1 MANTSTRG
9 ILLTMLSAVTF
20 GFAFT
25 LGPMTYGEAG
35 SNPVTLTF
43 LRNFLSLPVLL
54 AILWYQGISLQVSAK
69 ELWSLTILGGIGNA
83 VTTLML
89 FIAFSLIDVGVATTI
104 HFIYPVFV
112 TIGCVLFY
120 KERLGL
126 QKFIALLIATA
137 GIACFFLGVDMSA
150 GFSGGTFLGLFLAV
164 ASGVTYAFYIIYMDK
179 SGLKNQPVFKIS
191 FYVALMSS
199 IAMGIFGIGTG
210 ELTLTTLTPQAWFI
224 STVFALLCTVVA
236 LSLLQIG
243 IKHVGASTAAI
254 LTTFEPITS
263 IICGVLLLGETV
275 TTIKIVACALI
286 MTGVV
291 TLVVIFQPELRNAL
305 ENIGGK
311 TFLGDFFNTGR
322 GEIEKFS
329 DKTIDELVRACFAM
343 GRVKTGALIV
353 MEDEINLGEYI
364 RTGIDVD
371 AILTSQLLINIF
383 EKNTPLHDGAVIV
396 RGNRVVSA
404 TCYLPLSDSLSLSK
418 DLGTRHR
425 AAVGVSEVS
434 DSLTIIVSEETGSV
448 STAYKGQIE
457 HDIDAD
463 HLRTQLKLLQ
473 NRHREPGKFE
483 LIKRRFKN
491 GKEASK
497 NLHK

>member
-164 ASGVTYAFYIIYMDK
+164 TSGVTYAFYIIYMDK

-243 IKHVGASTAAI
+243 I
-254 LTTFEPITS
+254 
-263 IICGVLLLGETV
+263 
-275 TTIKIVACALI
+275 
-286 MTGVV
+286 
-291 TLVVIFQPELRNAL
+291 
-305 ENIGGK
+305 
-311 TFLGDFFNTGR
+311 
-322 GEIEKFS
+322 
-329 DKTIDELVRACFAM
+329 
-343 GRVKTGALIV
+343 
-353 MEDEINLGEYI
+353 
-364 RTGIDVD
+364 
-371 AILTSQLLINIF
+371 
-383 EKNTPLHDGAVIV
+383 
-396 RGNRVVSA
+396 
-404 TCYLPLSDSLSLSK
+404 LSLI
-418 DLGTRHR
+418 H
-425 AAVGVSEVS
+425 
-434 DSLTIIVSEETGSV
+434 I
-448 STAYKGQIE
+448 
-457 HDIDAD
+457 
-463 HLRTQLKLLQ
+463 
-473 NRHREPGKFE
+473 
-483 LIKRRFKN
+483 
-491 GKEASK
+491 
-497 NLHK
+497 

>member
-164 ASGVTYAFYIIYMDK
+164 ASGVTYAFYIIYKK
-179 SGLKNQPVFKIS
+179 SVTAAE
-191 FYVALMSS
+191 FYSNICIMSS
-199 IAMGIFGIGTG
+199 IIWIVSQYTSIFTRYCCRKR
-210 ELTLTTLTPQAWFI
+210 LY
-224 STVFALLCTVVA
+224 
-236 LSLLQIG
+236 QIG
-243 IKHVGASTAAI
+243 KSCPIK
-254 LTTFEPITS
+254 L
-263 IICGVLLLGETV
+263 
-275 TTIKIVACALI
+275 
-286 MTGVV
+286 
-291 TLVVIFQPELRNAL
+291 
-305 ENIGGK
+305 
-311 TFLGDFFNTGR
+311 
-322 GEIEKFS
+322 
-329 DKTIDELVRACFAM
+329 
-343 GRVKTGALIV
+343 
-353 MEDEINLGEYI
+353 
-364 RTGIDVD
+364 
-371 AILTSQLLINIF
+371 
-383 EKNTPLHDGAVIV
+383 
-396 RGNRVVSA
+396 
-404 TCYLPLSDSLSLSK
+404 
-418 DLGTRHR
+418 
-425 AAVGVSEVS
+425 
-434 DSLTIIVSEETGSV
+434 
-448 STAYKGQIE
+448 
-457 HDIDAD
+457 
-463 HLRTQLKLLQ
+463 
-473 NRHREPGKFE
+473 
-483 LIKRRFKN
+483 
-491 GKEASK
+491 
-497 NLHK
+497 

>member
-54 AILWYQGISLQVSAK
+54 AILWYQGVSLRVSAK
-69 ELWSLTILGGIGNA
+69 ELWRLTVLGGIGNA

-199 IAMGIFGIGTG
+199 IAMGIFGMGTG

-275 TTIKIVACALI
+275 TMIKIVACALI

-291 TLVVIFQPELRNAL
+291 TLSLAKQKKPPEEVVTVPE
-305 ENIGGK
+305 G
-311 TFLGDFFNTGR
+311 
-322 GEIEKFS
+322 
-329 DKTIDELVRACFAM
+329 
-343 GRVKTGALIV
+343 
-353 MEDEINLGEYI
+353 
-364 RTGIDVD
+364 
-371 AILTSQLLINIF
+371 
-383 EKNTPLHDGAVIV
+383 
-396 RGNRVVSA
+396 
-404 TCYLPLSDSLSLSK
+404 
-418 DLGTRHR
+418 
-425 AAVGVSEVS
+425 
-434 DSLTIIVSEETGSV
+434 
-448 STAYKGQIE
+448 
-457 HDIDAD
+457 
-463 HLRTQLKLLQ
+463 
-473 NRHREPGKFE
+473 
-483 LIKRRFKN
+483 
-491 GKEASK
+491 
-497 NLHK
+497 

>member
-254 LTTFEPITS
+254 FDYLRAYYQHYLRRTAFGRNSDYDQDRCLCPDYDGRS
-263 IICGVLLLGETV
+263 YTV
-275 TTIKIVACALI
+275 T
-286 MTGVV
+286 
-291 TLVVIFQPELRNAL
+291 
-305 ENIGGK
+305 GK
-311 TFLGDFFNTGR
+311 TKKASGR
-322 GEIEKFS
+322 GS
-329 DKTIDELVRACFAM
+329 YRS
-343 GRVKTGALIV
+343 GRL
-353 MEDEINLGEYI
+353 INLSKP
-364 RTGIDVD
+364 TNPPV
-371 AILTSQLLINIF
+371 N
-383 EKNTPLHDGAVIV
+383 KNFGLAV
-396 RGNRVVSA
+396 
-404 TCYLPLSDSLSLSK
+404 
-418 DLGTRHR
+418 
-425 AAVGVSEVS
+425 
-434 DSLTIIVSEETGSV
+434 
-448 STAYKGQIE
+448 
-457 HDIDAD
+457 
-463 HLRTQLKLLQ
+463 LQ
-473 NRHREPGKFE
+473 
-483 LIKRRFKN
+483 
-491 GKEASK
+491 
-497 NLHK
+497 